1 MKNLSALRIHFIVF
15 LIFPVISNAF
25 EAYEVECIDDPQ
37 ATFLTEDINAYNFG
51 LKIQEAFR
59 ARDLD
64 KIIQLIGN
72 NELIRGPRKS
82 QLLRANFDQVF
93 TDEAVTSITKDPP
106 MCSQLGSNG
115 WMLGPGSVWY
125 KLPSKNRNTSEV
137 GDFYI
142 FSINAAEDIEEINLL
157 KSGWYFE
164 GNLLHPKLF
173 FTESLSGD
181 KFEEIAAIAGLT
193 NLNDFSSNP
202 GRYLESHISI
212 GETILGKNGA
222 ELDFIPNVNKFSD
235 LPVSNGDFSNDENI
249 CVKIS
254 EDSKGEIC
262 YSLISRVPQKLCQ
275 NLAPNVNEACIQSYL
290 VKAGYWG
297 GGSMGFYYQTGIY
310 GLFSKEG
317 CYYLAPLKMFEKTN
331 DALNYLD
338 KL

>member
-1 MKNLSALRIHFIVF
+1 MKIFSALKIY
-15 LIFPVISNAF
+15 PVIFLLLSINAHAF
-25 EAYEVECIDDPQ
+25 KDYEVECADNSQ
-37 ATFLTEDINAYNFG
+37 ATFLKEDINAYNFG

-59 ARDLD
+59 ARDLN
-64 KIIQLIGN
+64 KIIQLIGTD
-72 NELIRGPRKS
+72 ELIRGPRKS

-142 FSINAAEDIEEINLL
+142 FSINAAEDIEEINLS

-193 NLNDFSSNP
+193 NLNDFASNP

-249 CVKIS
+249 CIKIS

-262 YSLISRVPQKLCQ
+262 YSVISRVPQKLCQ

-317 CYYLAPLKMFEKTN
+317 NYYLAPLK
-331 DALNYLD
+331 DV
-338 KL
+338 

>member
-142 FSINAAEDIEEINLL
+142 FSI
-157 KSGWYFE
+157 Y
-164 GNLLHPKLF
+164 
-173 FTESLSGD
+173 
-181 KFEEIAAIAGLT
+181 
-193 NLNDFSSNP
+193 
-202 GRYLESHISI
+202 
-212 GETILGKNGA
+212 
-222 ELDFIPNVNKFSD
+222 
-235 LPVSNGDFSNDENI
+235 
-249 CVKIS
+249 
-254 EDSKGEIC
+254 
-262 YSLISRVPQKLCQ
+262 
-275 NLAPNVNEACIQSYL
+275 
-290 VKAGYWG
+290 
-297 GGSMGFYYQTGIY
+297 
-310 GLFSKEG
+310 
-317 CYYLAPLKMFEKTN
+317 
-331 DALNYLD
+331 
-338 KL
+338 